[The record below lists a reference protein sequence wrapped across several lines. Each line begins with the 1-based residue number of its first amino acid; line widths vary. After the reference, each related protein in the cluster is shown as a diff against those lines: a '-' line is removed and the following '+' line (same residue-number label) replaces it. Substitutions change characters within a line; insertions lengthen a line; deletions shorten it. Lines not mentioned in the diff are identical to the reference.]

1 MKYLII
7 AIFVILICSSVSAQL
22 TLEKIWESDSVILQ
36 NPESVLY
43 DPSSN
48 SLFVSSMG
56 SGAIVQMDQKGMVI
70 NDEWISGL
78 HSNKGSAISN
88 GKLYTSETTEIAI
101 IDIDKP
107 SIVKRIPIEGAVMLN
122 DLAVDSKG
130 VLYVSDTR
138 TGKVYRIEGENPT
151 VYLENIP
158 GANGLLT
165 VGSDLY
171 VVGSTNFLK
180 VNAQKEVTKI
190 ADGIESRLD
199 GIVMI
204 DEGEFVLSNYKGILY
219 YVNADGTSQLLLDS
233 RASGVMANDID
244 YDEKSKTLFVPSF
257 GTNRIIAYEVKRS
270 EEHTSELQ
278 SRENL
283 VCRL

>member
-138 TGKVYRIEGENPT
+138 TGKVYRIEGDNPS

-180 VNAQKEVTKI
+180 VNAQKEVTNI
-190 ADGIESRLD
+190 ADGFESGLD

-257 GTNRIIAYEVKRS
+257 GTNRIIAYEVK
-270 EEHTSELQ
+270 
-278 SRENL
+278 
-283 VCRL
+283 

>member
-138 TGKVYRIEGENPT
+138 TGKVYRIEGDNPS

-171 VVGSTNFLK
+171 VVGLPTF
-180 VNAQKEVTKI
+180 
-190 ADGIESRLD
+190 
-199 GIVMI
+199 
-204 DEGEFVLSNYKGILY
+204 
-219 YVNADGTSQLLLDS
+219 
-233 RASGVMANDID
+233 
-244 YDEKSKTLFVPSF
+244 
-257 GTNRIIAYEVKRS
+257 
-270 EEHTSELQ
+270 
-278 SRENL
+278 
-283 VCRL
+283 